1 MESFH
6 RNKVIEYGDDDG
18 GLSDQRTLPLVSLKN
33 ARPGQN
39 DMLHSAAGSI
49 QKKFRGWKGRKEFM
63 MIRQKIIK
71 IQAHVRGHQVRRS
84 YRKIVWSVGIVEK
97 VILRW
102 RRKGRGLRGFQPNRQ
117 LEAGLSQIQPTRG
130 EDEYDFLKD
139 GRKQA
144 EGRLQRALA
153 RVKSMTQYPEARA
166 QYSRL
171 QTFVTEQQE
180 SKGKMEDSNSLCLP
194 VTEMDIPITAWIDAA
209 MEGPVTASLGPMAP
223 LLRQVHSLST
233 MVPEHVQGGSEAD
246 VKRLKEHLE
255 VLCRDLLEP
264 EETSSTPKWW
274 RKEVRELLYDTED
287 RLDEVIIFQASDFS
301 ELIAGVEDACERRKR
316 LQLAPNKT
324 TKPDLAEAS
333 LSYFTP
339 QRTSIELSK
348 PISVQGHPVGLG
360 VVGIEEP
367 MNKLVEQ
374 LAFEDDKQNR
384 LKVIP
389 IAGFPGVGKT
399 TVAGILYSEYRG
411 KFQCSAFVRVS
422 RTPDTRSLLI
432 SILSQIKAP
441 GLCGFPDV
449 HDLIDGI
456 RKHLIGKRYFI
467 IMDDL
472 WTASIW
478 DIISRAFP
486 DADCGSRIITT
497 TPIDDVAL
505 ACCRYYP
512 DYIEMSPLNDD
523 QSKELFFTRVFGS
536 EDHCPPGFKKVSCK
550 IINKCAGL
558 PLAIVSIASLLASE
572 SHLIVEKW
580 EHIQD
585 SLPCTRTN
593 PTSEGVKGLS
603 ADTAIGSGDGRG
615 PKVEKWKRAQ
625 DSLPVTSER
634 LKQVLNLV
642 YNNLPPH
649 LKACLLYLCMY
660 PEGYSVRKND
670 LVRQWVA
677 EGFVNAMGG
686 RGTEETAGRYFDELV
701 SRGMVQPA
709 ATATNYSNEV
719 LSCTV
724 HHMVLDLIRHKSKEL
739 NFIITVDNLQSTLA
753 LPDEI
758 RRLSVQFG
766 GSKGADV
773 PENILISKVRSLLFW
788 GFFECVPSVVDYAL
802 LRVLILHIWADGEE
816 TNFDLTSISELLL
829 LRYLKIQCNIMVN
842 LPDEIKGLKCLETLE
857 VDARLSA
864 VPCDIGH
871 LNKLLHLLLPSEA
884 ILPKGLDGLT
894 SLLTLGCF
902 DLSKNSPENVIG
914 LAELTNL
921 QDVHL
926 TCSTVPSELP
936 FGSMKHLGSILEKF
950 NDLRSLTLHGAGS
963 SSQIISDDGL
973 SIVSPSPA
981 LLEKL
986 ELLPRICTLSRLP
999 KWIGELSRLS
1009 ILKIEVLD
1017 LSINDIVIL
1026 KELASLASLS
1036 LSVRTE
1042 HAEWIIFDSK
1052 GFPVLKYFKFV
1063 RTAPYM
1069 SFLEGAMPNVQ
1080 KLKLA
1085 FDANRLK
1092 PEYSPGTFG
1101 FQHMTSLT
1109 QVSVKFGGAGADDS
1123 NKKDAERVWK
1133 DAFTNHPNN
1142 PILDARWV
1150 DCIFNGDK
1158 TTDVEDTKGHDRRA
1172 SMSSDTIEAVGK
1184 IFKKARLY

>member
-1 MESFH
+1 
-6 RNKVIEYGDDDG
+6 
-18 GLSDQRTLPLVSLKN
+18 
-33 ARPGQN
+33 
-39 DMLHSAAGSI
+39 
-49 QKKFRGWKGRKEFM
+49 
-63 MIRQKIIK
+63 
-71 IQAHVRGHQVRRS
+71 
-84 YRKIVWSVGIVEK
+84 
-97 VILRW
+97 
-102 RRKGRGLRGFQPNRQ
+102 
-117 LEAGLSQIQPTRG
+117 
-130 EDEYDFLKD
+130 
-139 GRKQA
+139 
-144 EGRLQRALA
+144 
-153 RVKSMTQYPEARA
+153 
-166 QYSRL
+166 
-171 QTFVTEQQE
+171 
-180 SKGKMEDSNSLCLP
+180 MEDMNSFCFP
-194 VTEMDIPITAWIDAA
+194 AVETDIPITAWIDAV

-223 LLRQVHSLST
+223 LLRQVHALSA
-233 MVPEHVQGGSEAD
+233 MVQGVSEDD
-246 VKRLKEHLE
+246 VNCLKEHLE
-255 VLCRDLLEP
+255 VLCRDLLES

-287 RLDEVIIFQASDFS
+287 RLYEVIIFQAGDFS

-316 LQLAPNKT
+316 LELAPNKT
-324 TKPDLAEAS
+324 TKPDLGEAG
-333 LSYFTP
+333 LGYITP
-339 QRTSIELSK
+339 QRTSVELSK
-348 PISVQGHPVGLG
+348 PISVLGHYAGLG

-367 MNKLVEQ
+367 LNKLVEQ
-374 LAFEDDKQNR
+374 LAFDDDKQKR

-389 IAGFPGVGKT
+389 IVGFPGVGKT
-399 TVAGILYSEYRG
+399 TVAGILYYKHRG
-411 KFQCSAFVRVS
+411 KFQCSAFVPVS

-456 RKHLIGKRYFI
+456 KKHLKGKRYFI

-486 DADCGSRIITT
+486 DADYGSRIITT
-497 TPIDDVAL
+497 TQIDDVAL

-512 DYIEMSPLNDD
+512 DYIEMSPLNYD
-523 QSKELFFTRVFGS
+523 QSKELFFTVVFGS
-536 EDHCPPGFKKVSCK
+536 EDHCPPDFKEVSYK
-550 IINKCAGL
+550 IINKCACL
-558 PLAIVSIASLLASE
+558 PLAIVCIANLLASE
-572 SHLIVEKW
+572 SFLMVEKW

-585 SLPCTRTN
+585 SLPCMRTI

-603 ADTAIGSGDGRG
+603 SDTAIGSGGMMLARG
-615 PKVEKWKRAQ
+615 PKIEHWKHTQ
-625 DSLPVTSER
+625 DSLPISSEG
-634 LKQVLNLV
+634 LKQLLNLV

-677 EGFVNAMGG
+677 EGFINAMRG
-686 RGTEETAGRYFDELV
+686 RAAEETGGFYFDELV

-709 ATATNYSNEV
+709 ASNYGNEV
-719 LSCTV
+719 LSYTI
-724 HHMVLDLIRHKSKEL
+724 HHIVLDLIRHKSNEL

-753 LPDEI
+753 LPDEV

-766 GSKGADV
+766 CSKGADV

-802 LRVLILHIWADGEE
+802 IRVLILHIWADRDE
-816 TNFDLTSISELLL
+816 TSFDLTSISELLL

-871 LNKLLHLLLPSEA
+871 LKKLLHLLLPSEA

-902 DLSKNSPENVIG
+902 DLSKNSTQNVIN

-926 TCSTVPSELP
+926 TCSTVPPELP
-936 FGSMKHLGSILEKF
+936 VGSMEHLGSILEKF
-950 NDLRSLTLHGAGS
+950 NDLRSLTLNGTGF

-999 KWIGELSRLS
+999 KWIGELSKLS

-1017 LSINDIVIL
+1017 LSINDIAVL

-1042 HAEWIIFDSK
+1042 HAEWIIFDNV

-1063 RTAPYM
+1063 RAAPYM

-1109 QVSVKFGGAGADDS
+1109 LVSVKFGGAGADDS
-1123 NKKDAERVWK
+1123 NKRDAERVWK

-1142 PILDARWV
+1142 PMLDARWV
-1150 DCIFNGDK
+1150 DCIFNAVK
-1158 TTDVEDTKGHDRRA
+1158 TTDVEDTKGHDRR
-1172 SMSSDTIEAVGK
+1172 
-1184 IFKKARLY
+1184 

>member
-1 MESFH
+1 
-6 RNKVIEYGDDDG
+6 
-18 GLSDQRTLPLVSLKN
+18 
-33 ARPGQN
+33 
-39 DMLHSAAGSI
+39 
-49 QKKFRGWKGRKEFM
+49 
-63 MIRQKIIK
+63 
-71 IQAHVRGHQVRRS
+71 
-84 YRKIVWSVGIVEK
+84 
-97 VILRW
+97 
-102 RRKGRGLRGFQPNRQ
+102 
-117 LEAGLSQIQPTRG
+117 
-130 EDEYDFLKD
+130 
-139 GRKQA
+139 
-144 EGRLQRALA
+144 
-153 RVKSMTQYPEARA
+153 
-166 QYSRL
+166 
-171 QTFVTEQQE
+171 
-180 SKGKMEDSNSLCLP
+180 
-194 VTEMDIPITAWIDAA
+194 
-209 MEGPVTASLGPMAP
+209 
-223 LLRQVHSLST
+223 
-233 MVPEHVQGGSEAD
+233 
-246 VKRLKEHLE
+246 
-255 VLCRDLLEP
+255 
-264 EETSSTPKWW
+264 
-274 RKEVRELLYDTED
+274 
-287 RLDEVIIFQASDFS
+287 
-301 ELIAGVEDACERRKR
+301 
-316 LQLAPNKT
+316 
-324 TKPDLAEAS
+324 
-333 LSYFTP
+333 
-339 QRTSIELSK
+339 
-348 PISVQGHPVGLG
+348 
-360 VVGIEEP
+360 
-367 MNKLVEQ
+367 MNKIVEQ
-374 LAFEDDKQNR
+374 LAFDDNKQKR

-389 IAGFPGVGKT
+389 IVGFPGVGKT
-399 TVAGILYSEYRG
+399 TVAGILYYEYRG

-432 SILSQIKAP
+432 GILSQIKAP

-449 HDLIDGI
+449 HDLIDVI
-456 RKHLIGKRYFI
+456 RKHLKGKRYFI

-486 DADCGSRIITT
+486 DADYGSRIITT
-497 TPIDDVAL
+497 TQIDDVAL

-512 DYIEMSPLNDD
+512 DYIEISPLNDD
-523 QSKELFFTRVFGS
+523 QSKKLFFSRVFGF
-536 EDHCPPGFKKVSCK
+536 EDHCPPDLKNVSCK

-572 SHLIVEKW
+572 SYLTVEKW

-593 PTSEGVKGLS
+593 HTSEGVKGLS
-603 ADTAIGSGDGRG
+603 SDTAIGSGGRMLAGG
-615 PKVEKWKRAQ
+615 PKIENWKCTQ
-625 DSLPVTSER
+625 DSLPFTSEG

-660 PEGYSVRKND
+660 PEGYLVRKHD

-677 EGFVNAMGG
+677 EDFVKAMGR
-686 RGTEETAGRYFDELV
+686 RGAEETAVVYFDELV
-701 SRGMVQPA
+701 SRGVVQPA
-709 ATATNYSNEV
+709 ATNYSNEV

-724 HHMVLDLIRHKSKEL
+724 HHMVLDLIRQKSKEL

-753 LPDEI
+753 LPDEV

-773 PENILISKVRSLLFW
+773 PDNILISKVRSLLFW

-802 LRVLILHIWADGEE
+802 LRVLILDIWADGDE
-816 TNFDLTSISELLL
+816 TRFDLTSISELLL

-871 LNKLLHLLLPSEA
+871 LKKLSHLLLPSEA
-884 ILPKGLDGLT
+884 ILPNGLDGLT

-902 DLSKNSPENVIG
+902 DLNKNSTQNVFELG
-914 LAELTNL
+914 KLTNL
-921 QDVHL
+921 QDVHF
-926 TCSTVPSELP
+926 TYSTEPSKLP
-936 FGSMKHLGSILEKF
+936 VGSMEYLSSILEKF

-963 SSQIISDDGL
+963 SNQIISDDGL

-1017 LSINDIVIL
+1017 LSINDIAIL

-1036 LSVRTE
+1036 LSVRAE
-1042 HAEWIIFDSK
+1042 HAEWIIFDNE

-1101 FQHMTSLT
+1101 FQHMTNLT
-1109 QVSVKFGGAGADDS
+1109 QISVKFGGAGADDS
-1123 NKKDAERVWK
+1123 NRRDAERVWK

-1150 DCIFNGDK
+1150 DCIFNGD
-1158 TTDVEDTKGHDRRA
+1158 TTDVEHTKGHDSRA
-1172 SMSSDTIEAVGK
+1172 STSSDTVETVGQ
-1184 IFKKARLY
+1184 IFKKARLC